1 MAPLNGDIMS
11 EIDLKFRIAS
21 AKAVARNVPVKTLTG
36 FVVES
41 SAPVTIKASGILM
54 FDDEGNFVGVAPSD
68 EGVVYCPHCKGNFSV
83 KHPREVRFCGWCG
96 ARLEGDE

>member
-1 MAPLNGDIMS
+1 MALLNGDIMS
-11 EIDLKFRIAS
+11 EIQLRQRIAS
-21 AKAVARNVPVKTLTG
+21 AKAVAREVPVTTLTG
-36 FVVES
+36 FTVES
-41 SAPVTIKASGILM
+41 SAPVTTKASGVLM

-68 EGVVYCPHCKGNFSV
+68 EGVVYCPYCKGNFSV